1 MSERILLSPPNV
13 GEAEREAVIRA
24 VDSGWIAPLGPEVD
38 ALEAEFCDFLGIEAG
53 SAAALSSGTAALE
66 LAYRIKGVGR
76 GDSILIPSFTF
87 VATANAAAYIG
98 AEPVFIDA
106 DEHTWNI
113 DIERAIETIDELLA
127 AGKPPKAVVAVEM
140 YGTCSDWQ
148 ELRNH
153 CLAHDI
159 ALIEDSA
166 EALGSS
172 FNGQPAG
179 TLGDIGVFSFNGNK
193 IITCGGGGILI
204 STPEVA
210 ERARWLSTQ
219 AREPVGYYEHK
230 ELGFNYR
237 LSNVSAAIAR
247 AQLARL
253 GDFTTRRAQIRS
265 RYLAGLES
273 HGIEFNPVQAGSAPN
288 CWLTVMM
295 TPDLTEPDALIAAL
309 DAEGIESRRA
319 WKPMHTQPLYA
330 DAQSVGGKVAE
341 SIFDRGVCLP
351 SGSAMTDEQVDRVIH
366 AVDEFLK
373 VTL

>member
-1 MSERILLSPPNV
+1 MNERILLSPPNV
-13 GEAEREAVIRA
+13 GDAEREAVLRA
-24 VDSGWIAPLGPEVD
+24 IDSGWIAPLGPEVD
-38 ALEAEFCDFLGIEAG
+38 ALEAEFCEFLGIEAG

-66 LAYRIKGVGR
+66 LAYRIKGVGS
-76 GDSILIPSFTF
+76 DDPILIPSFTF
-87 VATANAAAYIG
+87 VATANAASYIG
-98 AEPVFIDA
+98 AEPIFIDA
-106 DEHTWNI
+106 DESTWNI
-113 DIERAIETIDELLA
+113 NIERAIETIDELLA
-127 AGKPPKAVVAVEM
+127 AGRHPKAVVAVEM

-148 ELRNH
+148 ELRTH
-153 CLAHDI
+153 CLTNDI

-172 FNGQPAG
+172 FQGQPAG

-193 IITCGGGGILI
+193 IITSGGGGILI
-204 STPEVA
+204 GPPEVA

-253 GDFTTRRAQIRS
+253 GDFTSRRAQIRA

-273 HGIEFNPVQAGSAPN
+273 HGLEFNPVPADSAPN

-295 TPDLTEPDALIAAL
+295 TPDLVEPEQLIAAL
-309 DAEGIESRRA
+309 ETEGIESRRA

-330 DAQSVGGKVAE
+330 DAKAVGGKVAE

-351 SGSAMTDEQVDRVIH
+351 SGSAMTDDQVDRVIS
-366 AVDEFLK
+366 AVGKFLRAS
-373 VTL
+373 